1 MNEKRCA
8 NLHSSYSRPPPTFSH
23 RWLLPANMVSSR
35 EILKKKRRRKRKRE
49 GGEGGKRNRM
59 KKRET
64 KKENRYNRK
73 RCWRELRGLKKV
85 DRKRYLRN
93 VEKSF
98 ETRQRDIEAA
108 IFIRFS
114 VLHQRE
120 NISPSTTNPPPFPTP
135 LIFVLM
141 FILRN
146 HHFLALFQFYFS
158 FFATFACINIMQVS
172 YDKR

>member
-59 KKRET
+59 KKREA

-114 VLHQRE
+114 VLHRRE
-120 NISPSTTNPPPFPTP
+120 I
-135 LIFVLM
+135 
-141 FILRN
+141 
-146 HHFLALFQFYFS
+146 YFS
-158 FFATFACINIMQVS
+158 FYDQPSTFSSFSHLRPHVHPPQLPSSSSFSILLFFFRHICVHKYNAGVV
-172 YDKR
+172 